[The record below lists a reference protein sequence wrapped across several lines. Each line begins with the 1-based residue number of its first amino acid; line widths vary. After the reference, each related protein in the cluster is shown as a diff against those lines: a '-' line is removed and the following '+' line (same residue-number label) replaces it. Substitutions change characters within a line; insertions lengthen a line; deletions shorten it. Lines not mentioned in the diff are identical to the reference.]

1 MKNLKTFF
9 VFLMVAILVSGCG
22 ESDNTEHNHSSN
34 SVANS
39 SSTSKPDSKQVA
51 QYTCPM
57 HPHYI
62 ATDPDGSC
70 PICGMDLV
78 PVESF
83 DENRSDTDVTTV
95 SLPAGMVQTI
105 GVRTQN
111 AKITQLGTTLRAFG
125 TVERNERLENVSVA
139 RMEGWIEEL
148 LVQAEGDPVTKGQIL
163 YRVYSPDL
171 LSAQKDYL
179 AALRIGNR
187 QRISAVEQRLTSL
200 GLQQPLLSALKTSQ
214 KTIPNVAVYAEADG
228 TVVDINVR
236 KGDYIKP
243 GTPIV
248 RLQSFENVWVIASIP
263 ETDLPLIKHGLSA
276 NLTFSSAPD
285 APSQSR
291 VDYIYPTVNPKT
303 RTARVRL
310 VVPNKSGRLLPG
322 AYVDV
327 EFNID
332 RAQRLAVPSEAVLRD
347 SRGRHVILAMGDG
360 KFQARAVTVGMSGSG
375 LIEIISG
382 LTEGDSIVVSGQFL
396 LDSEVNLR
404 EGLSKL
410 APQSSPAMNDPVTN
424 DHSSRSSLNNDVTPL
439 SEMNLDAST
448 RAQIDH
454 FVDAALYIHKT
465 VIDDGEID
473 PSFIEPAIQL
483 GDSLRARFT
492 STELDSILGEAQQA
506 LKAAQ
511 QAGSG
516 QLLIQQLDE
525 LLRSLKPWLSKGA
538 PKHYRDL
545 ELYLYL
551 DIDSGRRWLQQKGEI
566 NNPYGDGDWQ
576 VIEWSEA
583 FDDQMQA
590 MPSDNSHSGNH

>member
-1 MKNLKTFF
+1 MINLKTFF
-9 VFLMVAILVSGCG
+9 ITLMVAILLSACG
-22 ESDNTEHNHSSN
+22 ESQHTEHNHSSN
-34 SVANS
+34 NMANS
-39 SSTSKPDSKQVA
+39 ATTHESGSEQLAT
-51 QYTCPM
+51 YTCPM

-62 ATDPDGSC
+62 STDPDGSC

-78 PVESF
+78 PVDSS
-83 DENRSDTDVTTV
+83 DEDVSNTDVTTL
-95 SLPAGMVQTI
+95 SLAAGMIQTI
-105 GVRTQN
+105 GVRTQK
-111 AKITQLGTTLRAFG
+111 AKVTELGSTLRAFG
-125 TVERNERLENVSVA
+125 TIERNERLENVSVA

-148 LVQAEGDPVTKGQIL
+148 LVQAEGDQVTKGQIL

-187 QRISAVEQRLTSL
+187 QRISAVEQRLRSL
-200 GLQQPLLSALKTSQ
+200 GLQQPLLATLKTS
-214 KTIPNVAVYAEADG
+214 KKAIPDVAVYAEADG

-276 NLTFSSAPD
+276 SLKFKSAPD

-332 RAQRLAVPSEAVLRD
+332 REQRLSVPTEAILRD
-347 SRGRHVILAMGDG
+347 SRAQHVIMAMGEG
-360 KFQARAVTVGMSGSG
+360 RFQARAVTVGMSGNG
-375 LIEIISG
+375 LTEIISG
-382 LTEGDSIVVSGQFL
+382 LDEGDPVVVSGQFL

-410 APQSSPAMNDPVTN
+410 APQIEAVVS
-424 DHSSRSSLNNDVTPL
+424 DHSLAPTTTSI
-439 SEMNLDAST
+439 SEMQLDAAT
-448 RAQIDH
+448 LAQIDH
-454 FVDAALYIHKT
+454 FVDAALYIHKAI
-465 VIDDGEID
+465 VAGSEID
-473 PSFIEPAIQL
+473 PGFVEPAIQL

-492 STELDSILGEAQQA
+492 GTELDSILDQSQQA
-506 LKAAQ
+506 LQAAQ
-511 QAGSG
+511 QARSG
-516 QLLIQQLDE
+516 QLLVQQLDG
-525 LLRSLKPWLSKGA
+525 LLGSLNPWLLEGE
-538 PKHYRDL
+538 PQHYRELD
-545 ELYLYL
+545 LYLYL
-551 DIDSGRRWLQQKGEI
+551 DVDSDRHWLQQKGETK
-566 NNPYGDGDWQ
+566 NPYGEGDWQ
-576 VIEWSEA
+576 LIEWPEA
-583 FDDQMQA
+583 SGDEMQA
-590 MPSDNSHSGNH
+590 MPSDQSHSGNH